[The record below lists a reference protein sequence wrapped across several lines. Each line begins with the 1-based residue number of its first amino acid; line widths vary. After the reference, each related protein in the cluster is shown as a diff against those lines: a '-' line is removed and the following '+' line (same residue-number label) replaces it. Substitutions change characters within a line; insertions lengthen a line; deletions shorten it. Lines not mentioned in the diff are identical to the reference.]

1 MRRKKTYL
9 YIELSVIVIASVAL
23 MVYIF
28 DLATV
33 GNTIYMWSLLA
44 TAGVLSLMMSI
55 IYIVIKVNDLNTI
68 TIGEFDFFD
77 LIDINGWEGQA
88 IRINWN
94 FFIRIIEENET
105 IEPIEIN
112 REIKKRTSNVDHR
125 RIDGVY
131 LILGDLNLQNE
142 QISVYVGK
150 TDDLKRRILEHKPK
164 FKWAINLFFFS
175 SAKKTLGDNFCLK
188 LEEKIIKSVKDN
200 PKLTV
205 ENVVLKSN
213 KNLNYIDV
221 YGVDAFLKKVK
232 TILMKFGIKI

>member
-1 MRRKKTYL
+1 MRRKKIFL
-9 YIELSVIVIASVAL
+9 KIEITIIVSASVAL
-23 MVYIF
+23 IVFII

-33 GNTIYMWSLLA
+33 GNTIYAWSLLA
-44 TAGVLSLMMSI
+44 IGGVFSLMVSI
-55 IYIVIKVNDLNTI
+55 IYIVIKVNDLSTI

-105 IEPIEIN
+105 FEPIEIN
-112 REIKKRTSNVDHR
+112 WEIKKRTSNVDNR

-150 TDDLKRRILEHKPK
+150 TYYLKRIILEHKPK
-164 FKWAINLFFFS
+164 FKWSRNLFFFS

-200 PKLTV
+200 PKLAV